1 MQILIRSCIIKE
13 DFRLMK
19 YKRFPENV
27 LLCQLK
33 VDSLLDLRMS
43 VKSNNGNF

>member
-1 MQILIRSCIIKE
+1 
-13 DFRLMK
+13 MK

-33 VDSLLDLRMS
+33 VDSLSDLRMS
-43 VKSNNGNF
+43 VRLNNGKF